1 MPVLPN
7 VLERFLARRGVIP
20 PLLLDVGVAMFQF
33 GSVLTALEVGLF
45 GALQDGPAD
54 AATLARR
61 TGCSERGLRNLLQ
74 VLDPLGYVEKSG
86 DTFRLTKTARRTLP
100 LQELETMAPFFRSQ
114 AETFVRDGAR
124 GVREAPEDGVF
135 GWEGVQSGEVGRG
148 YQAAMRWLGSQTV
161 PEVVKKVKLSP
172 PPRAMLDV
180 GGAHG
185 LYTVAF
191 CRKYPEMKGTVLD
204 WEIGLESARRTL
216 EGEREVADRIDL
228 LERDFER
235 EELPDGYDF
244 AFLGNIVHG
253 LSPDGNRE
261 LFAKLGRATT
271 DRGTVAL
278 VDQLAGV
285 SGSHFARSMA
295 ALLGFNL
302 FLFSG
307 GRSYEYDQL
316 RSWLEAAGFGRC
328 ERKKLRQPGFSLV
341 IARKR

>member
-20 PLLLDVGVAMFQF
+20 PLLLDLGVPMFQVGVMLA
-33 GSVLTALEVGLF
+33 ALETGVLELLEG
-45 GALQDGPAD
+45 GPKD
-54 AATLARR
+54 LSSLARES
-61 TGCSERGLRNLLQ
+61 GCSERGLRNLLQ
-74 VLDPLGYVEKSG
+74 ALVPMGYVERDG
-86 DTFRLTKTARRTLP
+86 DRYRLTKVARRTLP
-100 LQELETMAPFFRSQ
+100 FDELGAMAPFFRAQ
-114 AETFVRDGAR
+114 AEMFVGDGAR

-135 GWEGVQSGEVGRG
+135 GWEEVRSGEVGRG
-148 YQAAMRWLGSQTV
+148 YQAAMRWLSSQTV
-161 PEVVKKVKLSP
+161 DEVVKKVKLSP
-172 PPRAMLDV
+172 PPRRMLDV

-191 CRKYPEMKGTVLD
+191 CREFPEMTGTVLD

-216 EGEREVADRIDL
+216 EQESDVADRIDL
-228 LERDFER
+228 VERDFER

-253 LSPDGNRE
+253 ISPDGNRE
-261 LFAKLGRATT
+261 LFRKLSEATT
-271 DRGTVAL
+271 DRGVVAL

-295 ALLGFNL
+295 ALIGFNL

-307 GRSYEYDQL
+307 GRSYEYDRL
-316 RSWLEAAGFGRC
+316 HGWLEAAGFPRC
-328 ERKKLRQPGFSLV
+328 EQKKLRQPGFSLV
-341 IARKR
+341 VARKG